1 MKFTCRNCKEIS
13 EVHYLEIKRPRGIN
27 QVLFRCVNCEEDYHC
42 YYTNAKIR
50 RLQKEQVKAR
60 EEGLYD
66 KASELYN
73 ETKRRMDE
81 LNEKKGG

>member
-1 MKFTCRNCKEIS
+1 MEFTCRSCKEIS
-13 EVHYLEIKRPRGIN
+13 KVHYFVIKRPRGIH
-27 QVLFRCVNCEEDYHC
+27 QILFRCEHCEEDYHC

-50 RLQKEQVKAR
+50 RLQKEQAKAR
-60 EEGLYD
+60 EDGFND
-66 KASELYN
+66 KALELFN